1 MLGVAFFGGS
11 LDCDYAVII
20 IAVDIFCHMY
30 SSFCQC
36 IHQLDRTPLIAA
48 SGSGFPGVVR
58 ILLDRI
64 KCGID
69 REAHLNAVMEVS
81 YNIMNGAA

>member
-1 MLGVAFFGGS
+1 MRIWLEQFKDYFKKYVIHFLPHVLFS
-11 LDCDYAVII
+11 LL
-20 IAVDIFCHMY
+20 
-30 SSFCQC
+30 FCQC

-64 KCGID
+64 KYDTD

-81 YNIMNGAA
+81 YNICAS